1 MRIRIDMN
9 AFIRAMVGLAVLF
22 ALTACGD
29 DAPDVISGEIK
40 VAPALAS
47 EIPRNPLLVIE
58 ARSKSGGN
66 PKGRPA
72 VVAVQRVRNPKFPLK
87 YFLGPPDREGAGRLS
102 GAIQVTAKLFGDEL
116 SGETAKPFALV
127 GSSTTNSADG
137 RGRDIILGRKEP
149 IRLAAVPKRPPRRAV
164 ARPGSGPGRA
174 SAGESISGTITVSP
188 SLGRAPGGGVIFVIV
203 RPAGVNA
210 GPPLAVRRLRNS
222 GFPLKYEVSEAN
234 VMIRGMPFQG
244 SVNVTVR
251 LDGDGRVGSQPGDLE
266 GRAKQPVQVGDTS
279 VDIVL
284 DKRR

>member
-1 MRIRIDMN
+1 MT

-22 ALTACGD
+22 ALNACGED
-29 DAPDVISGEIK
+29 DASEVISGEIK

-58 ARSKSGGN
+58 ARSKGGGN
-66 PKGRPA
+66 PNGSPA

-87 YFLGPPDREGAGRLS
+87 YFLGPSDRKGVTRLS

-116 SGETAKPFALV
+116 SGDTAKPFALV
-127 GSSTTNSADG
+127 GRSTTNFADG

-149 IRLAAVPKRPPRRAV
+149 IRLAAVPKRQRRRA
-164 ARPGSGPGRA
+164 AAPSGSGPVRA
-174 SAGESISGTITVSP
+174 STGKSISGTITVSP
-188 SLGRAPGGGVIFVIV
+188 SLGRAPSGGAIFVIV

-234 VMIRGMPFQG
+234 VMIGGMPFQG

-266 GRAKQPVQVGDTS
+266 GRTKQSVQVGDTS

>member
-1 MRIRIDMN
+1 M
-9 AFIRAMVGLAVLF
+9 
-22 ALTACGD
+22 
-29 DAPDVISGEIK
+29 
-40 VAPALAS
+40 
-47 EIPRNPLLVIE
+47 
-58 ARSKSGGN
+58 
-66 PKGRPA
+66 
-72 VVAVQRVRNPKFPLK
+72 
-87 YFLGPPDREGAGRLS
+87 
-102 GAIQVTAKLFGDEL
+102 
-116 SGETAKPFALV
+116 
-127 GSSTTNSADG
+127 
-137 RGRDIILGRKEP
+137 
-149 IRLAAVPKRPPRRAV
+149 
-164 ARPGSGPGRA
+164 
-174 SAGESISGTITVSP
+174 
-188 SLGRAPGGGVIFVIV
+188 IV

>member
-1 MRIRIDMN
+1 MT

-22 ALTACGD
+22 TLTACGD
-29 DAPDVISGEIK
+29 DASEVISGEIK

-58 ARSKSGGN
+58 ARSKGGGN
-66 PKGRPA
+66 PNGPPA

-87 YFLGPPDREGAGRLS
+87 YFLGPPDRKGAARLS

-116 SGETAKPFALV
+116 SGDTAKPFALV
-127 GSSTTNSADG
+127 GSSTTNFADG

-149 IRLAAVPKRPPRRAV
+149 IRLAAVLKRQRRGA
-164 ARPGSGPGRA
+164 AAPPGSGPVRA
-174 SAGESISGTITVSP
+174 STGKSISGTITVSP
-188 SLGRAPGGGVIFVIV
+188 SLGRAPSGGAIFVIV

-234 VMIRGMPFQG
+234 VMIGGMPFQG

-266 GRAKQPVQVGDTS
+266 GRTKQPVQVGDTS

>member
-1 MRIRIDMN
+1 MAQTQVI
-9 AFIRAMVGLAVLF
+9 ASPAFGFIRHRIEKNLPHPRVEEHEWIKRQPGLHVPHRGVR
-22 ALTACGD
+22 GD
-29 DAPDVISGEIK
+29 GP
-40 VAPALAS
+40 
-47 EIPRNPLLVIE
+47 
-58 ARSKSGGN
+58 
-66 PKGRPA
+66 
-72 VVAVQRVRNPKFPLK
+72 VVFENFQ
-87 YFLGPPDREGAGRLS
+87 
-102 GAIQVTAKLFGDEL
+102 
-116 SGETAKPFALV
+116 
-127 GSSTTNSADG
+127 
-137 RGRDIILGRKEP
+137 
-149 IRLAAVPKRPPRRAV
+149 RRAEV
-164 ARPGSGPGRA
+164 PAEIDLYDPIDARAAGQA